1 MAGGTLAGRPVPDP
15 PAAASAHPPRPP
27 SYWQALDSGRL
38 LVMAAAI
45 MLVAAA
51 LAGVATEGQFHNLS
65 AATAFGGFIA
75 FGEVL
80 RLALPG
86 GREAAPIAMVG
97 AMAYALLIGLPTPG
111 SAGHPFPQQLN
122 PNALQVITVT
132 AIGMTVGALPHI
144 AAGRPSGLTGMCT
157 RLVTIACLAFIFRP
171 LVSHVFAPL
180 FKQQQPALWE
190 LEFSIMAVLLLLGW
204 LIETIVGALIRADDV
219 GARFWV
225 AIRDEMRLQWQ
236 LGLAVGASVL
246 ITVFA
251 TEAMG
256 LLELAVFI
264 GPLLVTQIAFRRYAG
279 IRATYLQTV
288 RSLARVTEVAGY
300 VEQEHSRRVSHLA
313 VAVGRGLGLPEPE
326 LLALEYAALMHD
338 IGQLALRDPIPGGA
352 TLLVSSAEQEQIAKL
367 GADVIHEAGVL
378 DEVAELVRCQSWPAR
393 GHDPA
398 PPLGSMIIKA
408 ANAFDDMVGPS
419 TDRNRSA
426 AALERMRLDPVGFD
440 AGVVAVLAEVAGRRV
455 PSRL

>member
-1 MAGGTLAGRPVPDP
+1 VAGGALAGRPTPD
-15 PAAASAHPPRPP
+15 RL
-27 SYWQALDSGRL
+27 SYWRSLDSGRL
-38 LVMAAAI
+38 LLMGAGP
-45 MLVAAA
+45 MLVVAALVGVATHHAGLIYTPAA
-51 LAGVATEGQFHNLS
+51 LA
-65 AATAFGGFIA
+65 FGAFIA
-75 FGEVL
+75 FGELL

-97 AMAYALLIGLPTPG
+97 ALAYALLLSLPRQGP
-111 SAGHPFPQQLN
+111 AHY
-122 PNALQVITVT
+122 NALLVITVA

-157 RLVTIACLAFIFRP
+157 RLIAVACVAFIFRP
-171 LVSHVFAPL
+171 LIPYL
-180 FKQQQPALWE
+180 FPKGHAKPWWLDLA
-190 LEFSIMAVLLLLGW
+190 IMAALLLLGW
-204 LIETIVGALIRADDV
+204 LIETVVGALIRADDV

-236 LGLAVGASVL
+236 LGLAVAASVL

-251 TEAMG
+251 TKAMG
-256 LLELAVFI
+256 LLELAVFV

-279 IRATYLQTV
+279 IRATYLQMV

-300 VEQEHSRRVSHLA
+300 VEEGHSRRVSHLA

-338 IGQLALRDPIPGGA
+338 IGQLSLRDAIPGGA
-352 TLLVSSAEQEQIAKL
+352 TLLVSSAEQDRIAGL
-367 GADVIHEAGVL
+367 GADVISEAGVL
-378 DEVAELVRCQSWPAR
+378 DEVADLVRCQSWPAR

-419 TDRNRSA
+419 TDRDRSA
-426 AALERMRLDPVGFD
+426 TALERMRLDPVGFD

>member
-1 MAGGTLAGRPVPDP
+1 MAGGTLAGRPAPD
-15 PAAASAHPPRPP
+15 RM

-38 LVMAAAI
+38 LVMAASI

-51 LAGVATEGQFHNLS
+51 LAGVATHHPPGRNLP
-65 AATAFGGFIA
+65 AALAFGGFIA
-75 FGEVL
+75 FGELL

-86 GREAAPIAMVG
+86 GREAAPIALVG
-97 AMAYALLIGLPTPG
+97 AMAYALLIELPNPG
-111 SAGHPFPQQLN
+111 DSPTGHYVVSY
-122 PNALQVITVT
+122 NALLVITVT
-132 AIGMTVGALPHI
+132 AIAMTVGALPHI

-157 RLVTIACLAFIFRP
+157 RLIAVACVAFIFRP
-171 LVSHVFAPL
+171 LVPHIWRFVPHTL
-180 FKQQQPALWE
+180 WHGHPAVLA
-190 LEFSIMAVLLLLGW
+190 LSIMVVLLILGW
-204 LIETIVGALIRADDV
+204 LIETTVTALIRADDV
-219 GARFWV
+219 GARFSV

-236 LGLAVGASVL
+236 LGLAVGASVI

-251 TEAMG
+251 TGVMG

-300 VEQEHSRRVSHLA
+300 VEEGHSRRVSHLA

-338 IGQLALRDPIPGGA
+338 IGQLSLRDPIPGGA
-352 TLLVSSAEQEQIAKL
+352 TLLQSPAEQEQIAGL
-367 GADVIHEAGVL
+367 GAHVIREAGVL

-419 TDRNRSA
+419 TDRDRSA
-426 AALERMRLDPVGFD
+426 AALERLRLDPVGYD